1 MDFVSFV
8 TSNFESHD
16 KSEEIYMPSIYLLNL
31 NVTITYQYSRKHL
44 CKFKWVLII
53 PWSLSHILLEYTQV
67 SLEIFF

>member
-44 CKFKWVLII
+44 CKFK
-53 PWSLSHILLEYTQV
+53 
-67 SLEIFF
+67 